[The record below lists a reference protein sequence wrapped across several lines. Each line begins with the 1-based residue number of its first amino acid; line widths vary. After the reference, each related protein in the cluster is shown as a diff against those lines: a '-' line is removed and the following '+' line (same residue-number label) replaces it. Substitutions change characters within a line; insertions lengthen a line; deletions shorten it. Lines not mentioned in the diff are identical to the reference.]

1 MGDRKGTPL
10 QIEKTL
16 IEHQRIQTM
25 SELYDA
31 EVTPLLQNAGE
42 YIARLR
48 PANERVA
55 WVMFLVD
62 QIKPF
67 LTEDEFDEFLRDLRT
82 AVGNAAAR

>member
-1 MGDRKGTPL
+1 
-10 QIEKTL
+10 
-16 IEHQRIQTM
+16 M
-25 SELYDA
+25 SELYDV

-55 WVMFLVD
+55 WIMFLVD

-67 LTEDEFDEFLRDLRT
+67 LTEDEFDAFLRDLHN
-82 AVGNAAAR
+82 AVGNAASH